1 MKHRLLTIF
10 RAFALTRLSIALL
23 FLLLPTDRLMNLHL
37 TTPFT
42 LVEVTLLL
50 VYLSLPGLRRTLGQL
65 YLPGALVWATLVP
78 LLAQNVTLYLQ
89 FEALASNVINTT
101 ELVVLQNTLT
111 LSSVNQTILVLIVP
125 LIIVA
130 WTYSRSV
137 LAVYCGAIALL
148 DVLASLLFFSISP
161 TLFLIAFAL
170 IIFRTVLY
178 GIIGIM
184 INQIVSIQLEQQQYL
199 VRANEQLREYAAM
212 REQLATSSE
221 RNRIARELH
230 DTLAHTLSAATV
242 QLEAVSLIWQT
253 QPDKA
258 QQLVTKS
265 ATMMRD
271 GLAETRRALQ
281 ALRAGSLD
289 NESLVAAITR
299 LAQSLMTRYP
309 ILIDVRANESVMLE
323 EPATEYA
330 LYRIIQEAVFNA
342 ARHAQAKRISIEM
355 IALSN
360 QVMICVTDDG
370 IGFGLVAAS
379 TDGHYGLRGMK
390 ERARQMGADLQI
402 HSEQGSGTT
411 VTITVA
417 RGTAHDTHIDL

>member
-1 MKHRLLTIF
+1 MKDRLLTIF
-10 RAFALTRLSIALL
+10 KVFTLTRLGIALL
-23 FLLLPTDRLMNLHL
+23 FLLLPEDRLTNLHL
-37 TTPFT
+37 TSPFT
-42 LVEVTLLL
+42 LVEGTLLL
-50 VYLSLPGLRRTLGQL
+50 VYLSLPRLRHALGRL
-65 YLPGALVWATLVP
+65 YLPSALAWATLVP
-78 LLAQNVTLYLQ
+78 LLTQNISLYSQ
-89 FEALASNVINTT
+89 FETLSRTAISPT

-111 LSSVNQTILVLIVP
+111 LSSVNETILVLIVP

-130 WTYSRSV
+130 WSYSRSV

-161 TLFLIAFAL
+161 TLFLVAFAL

-178 GIIGIM
+178 AVIGIM
-184 INQIVSIQLEQQQYL
+184 INQIVTIQLEQQQHL
-199 VRANEQLREYAAM
+199 IRANEQLREYATM
-212 REQLATSSE
+212 REQLAMSGE
-221 RNRIARELH
+221 RSRIARELH
-230 DTLAHTLSAATV
+230 DTLAHTLTAATV

-253 QPDKA
+253 QPGKA

-289 NESLVAAITR
+289 NESLLAASTR

-309 ILIDVRANESVMLE
+309 ILIDVRANEHVMLE

-342 ARHAQAKRISIEM
+342 ARHAQAKRITIEM
-355 IALSN
+355 IALPN
-360 QVMICVTDDG
+360 QVTISVTDDG
-370 IGFGLVAAS
+370 IGFRPQTAS

-402 HSEQGSGTT
+402 DSELGGGTT
-411 VTITVA
+411 VSITV
-417 RGTAHDTHIDL
+417 GK